1 MKFAPLIALRDGSA
15 MTVVGITQIDSTF
28 STERENRCLSYG
40 GPTVRIHLSPAE
52 SQVRTCLSREFAFL
66 RREAAVFRGC
76 AGRSERRGRQRRA
89 GHGNIGPTAVIS
101 LSGYIPVPH
110 RRWVIFEFGSGSG
123 KTERGPLI
131 EWRAQPR
138 RAETDV
144 DLVDAHLD
152 PFDQGSEDST
162 LAGHGQLG
170 PVLADVCGA
179 RDKPLLH

>member
-1 MKFAPLIALRDGSA
+1 MTAHFPLSA
-15 MTVVGITQIDSTF
+15 KIDVSLTGDRRF
-28 STERENRCLSYG
+28 ESISLQRRVRCE
-40 GPTVRIHLSPAE
+40 P
-52 SQVRTCLSREFAFL
+52 CLSREFAFL
-66 RREAAVFRGC
+66 PREKPQFS
-76 AGRSERRGRQRRA
+76 AGMRA
-89 GHGNIGPTAVIS
+89 GASRTVGRDAQDAATSGLRAVIS

-123 KTERGPLI
+123 NTERGPLI

-152 PFDQGSEDST
+152 PFDQGSEDSM
-162 LAGHGQLG
+162 LACHGQLG

-179 RDKPLLH
+179 RDKSLLH